1 MFNFVLLLEICLVE
15 QLLLGSSL
23 SRSNFKNSF
32 TFRRGVESEKEGTGT
47 WSVIKRSALTF
58 MSYLDSHSR
67 SDLEASAKP
76 VICAV
81 SIFS

>member
-1 MFNFVLLLEICLVE
+1 MFNFVLLLEICSAE

-23 SRSNFKNSF
+23 SRSNFKTS
-32 TFRRGVESEKEGTGT
+32 FRRGVENEKEGRGT
-47 WSVIKRSALTF
+47 WSVIKLSALTF
-58 MSYLDSHSR
+58 MSYLDSHS
-67 SDLEASAKP
+67 EKP

>member
-1 MFNFVLLLEICLVE
+1 MFNFVLLLEICSME

-23 SRSNFKNSF
+23 CRSDFKTSF
-32 TFRRGVESEKEGTGT
+32 TFKRGVESEKEGIGT
-47 WSVIKRSALTF
+47 WSVIRLSALTF
-58 MSYLDSHSR
+58 MSYLDSHS
-67 SDLEASAKP
+67 EKP

>member
-1 MFNFVLLLEICLVE
+1 MFNFVLLLEICLAE

-32 TFRRGVESEKEGTGT
+32 AFRGGVEGGKEGIET

-58 MSYLDSHSR
+58 MRYLDSHS
-67 SDLEASAKP
+67 EKP
-76 VICAV
+76 VISAV

>member
-1 MFNFVLLLEICLVE
+1 MFNFVLLLEICSAE

-23 SRSNFKNSF
+23 SRSNYKNSLA
-32 TFRRGVESEKEGTGT
+32 FRRGVESEREGVGT
-47 WSVIKRSALTF
+47 WSVIEQSALTF
-58 MSYLDSHSR
+58 MRYLDSHS
-67 SDLEASAKP
+67 EMP

>member
-1 MFNFVLLLEICLVE
+1 MFNFVLLLEICSAE
-15 QLLLGSSL
+15 QLLPGSFL

-32 TFRRGVESEKEGTGT
+32 AFRRGVESEKEGIGT
-47 WSVIKRSALTF
+47 WSVIKQSAVTF
-58 MSYLDSHSR
+58 IRYLDSHS
-67 SDLEASAKP
+67 EKP